1 VESAENLSAPT
12 VDTAWLWFG
21 VLAGP
26 VAWALDEAVS
36 YAITQHACSTGAFYE
51 LHIIS
56 VVCLLLAISG
66 VVVSRW
72 QLTRVPEGADDEG
85 GSPRDR
91 GWFLARFG
99 IACSLG
105 FALVIIALAVPK
117 IILSPCD

>member
-1 VESAENLSAPT
+1 VESAENLNAPA
-12 VDTAWLWFG
+12 VDTMWLWFG

-26 VAWALDEAVS
+26 VAWMLDEGLS

-66 VVVSRW
+66 MFVARR
-72 QLTRVPEGADDEG
+72 QLTLVPSGADDEG

-91 GWFLARFG
+91 SWFMARFG
-99 IACSLG
+99 IACSAG
-105 FALVIIALAVPK
+105 FALVIIALMVPK